1 MAPEGTAEQRWADA
15 LEAWAIPPEIL
26 AQAPQSPYGHDPG
39 WFARRA
45 QAEVAAAEPTPSR
58 LAALDALPP
67 GGTVLDVGAGAG
79 AASLPL
85 VPRAGGLT
93 AVDASSA
100 MLDAYA
106 EEARAVGRNALL
118 LAARWPAAAGIAP
131 CADVVVCHHVV
142 HDVAAIG
149 PFVDALGAHARRRV
163 VLEMRAD
170 HPLVWMN
177 PLWERFW
184 SLPRPNGPGPA
195 DLRAVLA
202 ERRIAA
208 QVEEWQAPEDMARGR
223 LGATPEEAEE
233 ETEEAVGSALR
244 RLCLGESGRDE
255 MRAALAE
262 TPMEAT
268 RQLATVWWDV
278 D

>member
-1 MAPEGTAEQRWADA
+1 MAPESTAERRWAEA
-15 LEAWAIPPEIL
+15 LEAWAIPAEIL

-39 WFARRA
+39 RFARRA

-93 AVDASSA
+93 AVDASPE

-106 EEARAVGRNALL
+106 QQARALGRDALL

-149 PFVDALGAHARRRV
+149 PFVDALSTHARRRV

-170 HPLVWMN
+170 HPLAWMN

-184 SLPRPNGPGPA
+184 SLPRPNGPGPTELA
-195 DLRAVLA
+195 EVLA
-202 ERRIAA
+202 ERGIAA
-208 QVEEWQAPEDMARGR
+208 RIERWEAGEDMPRG
-223 LGATPEEAEE
+223 LAAPTPAEAEE
-233 ETEEAVGSALR
+233 AVSAALR
-244 RLCLGESGRDE
+244 RLCLGESRRAGV
-255 MRAALAE
+255 RAALAE
-262 TPMEAT
+262 TPSDST
-268 RQLATVWWDV
+268 RQLATVWWDAG
-278 D
+278 

>member
-1 MAPEGTAEQRWADA
+1 MAPESTAERRWAEA
-15 LEAWAIPPEIL
+15 LEAWAIPAEIL

-39 WFARRA
+39 RFARRA

-93 AVDASSA
+93 AVDPSPG

-106 EEARAVGRNALL
+106 EQARAVGRSALL
-118 LAARWPAAAGIAP
+118 VAARWPAAAGIAP
-131 CADVVVCHHVV
+131 RADVVVCHHVV

-149 PFVDALGAHARRRV
+149 PFVDALSAHAIRRV

-170 HPLVWMN
+170 HPLAWMN

-195 DLRAVLA
+195 ELADVLTERGITAHVEPWEAADDLLRAPGSTSA
-202 ERRIAA
+202 
-208 QVEEWQAPEDMARGR
+208 
-223 LGATPEEAEE
+223 EEAEE
-233 ETEEAVGSALR
+233 AVSAALR
-244 RLCLGESGRDE
+244 RLCLGEERRDE
-255 MRAALAE
+255 VREALAQI
-262 TPMEAT
+262 PPDAT
-268 RQLATVWWDV
+268 RRLAAVWWDAG
-278 D
+278 

>member
-1 MAPEGTAEQRWADA
+1 VAPESTAERRWADA
-15 LEAWAIPPEIL
+15 LEAWTIPAEIL
-26 AQAPQSPYGHDPG
+26 AEAAQSPYGHDPG
-39 WFARRA
+39 RFARRA

-93 AVDASSA
+93 AVDSTPG

-106 EEARAVGRNALL
+106 EQARAVGRDALL
-118 LAARWPAAAGIAP
+118 LAVRWPAAAGITP

-149 PFVDALGAHARRRV
+149 PFVDALTSHAVRRV

-170 HPLVWMN
+170 HPLAWMN

-184 SLPRPNGPGPA
+184 SLPRPNGPGPTELA
-195 DLRAVLA
+195 EVLA
-202 ERRIAA
+202 ERGIAA
-208 QVEEWQAPEDMARGR
+208 RVEPWEAAEDLPRGPAS
-223 LGATPEEAEE
+223 ATPEEAEE
-233 ETEEAVGSALR
+233 AVTAALR
-244 RLCLGESGRDE
+244 RLCLGESRRGE
-255 MRAALAE
+255 MREALAG
-262 TPMEAT
+262 TPLDST
-268 RQLATVWWDV
+268 RRLATLWWDV
-278 D
+278 G